1 MPGIDR
7 EVRFCFLAQPTDVNF
22 GGKVHGGMVM
32 KWIDQA
38 GYACAVAWS
47 GQYCVTVAVGGIRF
61 VNPILIGDMVTVH
74 CQLIY
79 TGNTS
84 MHFSVDVVARR
95 LETGEEK
102 LATHCVVVMVATDKS
117 GKPSPVPKWL
127 PQSDDDKAL
136 AAYAQKLMELDRNIE
151 QEVAR
156 YRDAAHLAW
165 GGGHS
170 SEPGKNSP

>member
-1 MPGIDR
+1 MPGVDR

-38 GYACAVAWS
+38 GYACAVGWS
-47 GQYCVTVAVGGIRF
+47 GLYCVTVAVGGIRF

-84 MHFSVDVVARR
+84 MHFAVDVIARR
-95 LETGEEK
+95 LETGEDI
-102 LATHCVVVMVATDKS
+102 LATHCVVVMVATDKA
-117 GKPSPVPKWL
+117 GKPTPAPKWL

-136 AAYAQKLMELDRNIE
+136 AAYAQKLMELDKNIE

-156 YRDAAHLAW
+156 YREAAHLAST
-165 GGGHS
+165 GS
-170 SEPGKNSP
+170 SHGS

>member
-1 MPGIDR
+1 MPGTDR

-38 GYACAVAWS
+38 GYACAVGWC
-47 GQYCVTVAVGGIRF
+47 GCYCVTVAVGGIRF

-74 CQLIY
+74 AQLIY

-84 MHFSVDVVARR
+84 MHFAVDVIAKR

-102 LATHCVVVMVATDKS
+102 LATHCVVVMVATDKA
-117 GKPSPVPKWL
+117 GKPTAVPKWL
-127 PQSDDDKAL
+127 PETDDDRAL
-136 AAYAQKLMELDRNIE
+136 AASAQKLMELDKGIE

-156 YRDAAHLAW
+156 YREAAHLAAAAVA
-165 GGGHS
+165 
-170 SEPGKNSP
+170 PSP